1 MDKGRLHGLDGLRGL
16 MAWWV
21 VAGHIGHTFGSEN
34 PVLAGNGLA
43 VDVFIILSGFVIAKL
58 IEEQREDYATFITRR
73 ALRLFP
79 LYLAVLL
86 ASALLLPV
94 FHEAV
99 TAFPDNARNAARA
112 SHAGEAM
119 ANLPLH
125 LAAHIPLLQGIVP
138 GFVLEHSPYTIVGQA
153 WSVSLEWQFYLV
165 APLVMGALA
174 TRRYALLAAFC
185 AVLIALSLH
194 MGPAFLGSKLALFA
208 VGIGSYRYPR
218 LLLLAVPLALGA
230 DGIAV
235 IVPLAIWAAAL
246 PVANSALMG
255 AAPLRYLGDRSYS
268 VYLVHMLPLYVGGWF
283 TQDALALSAIVV
295 FGTLALS
302 HFTYRYIELP
312 GIALGKRLTRR
323 MHERRTRLEL
333 TA

>member
-34 PVLAGNGLA
+34 PVLASNGLA

-79 LYLAVLL
+79 LYLAVLF
-86 ASALLLPV
+86 ASALLLPLIYEV
-94 FHEAV
+94 LV
-99 TAFPDNARNAARA
+99 TFPENARNHAREIVTVE
-112 SHAGEAM
+112 GL

-125 LAAHIPLLQGIVP
+125 LAAHIPLLQGLVP
-138 GFVLEHSPYTIVGQA
+138 HSVLEYSAYTIVGQA

-174 TRRYALLAAFC
+174 TRRYVLLGAFC
-185 AVLIALSLH
+185 AVLMALSLH

-218 LLLLAVPLALGA
+218 LLLLAVPLALWA

-235 IVPLAIWAAAL
+235 FVPLAIWAAAL
-246 PVANSALMG
+246 PFANSALMG

-283 TQDALALSAIVV
+283 TRDALVLSAIVV

-302 HFTYRYIELP
+302 HFTYRFIELP

-323 MHERRTRLEL
+323 MHERRALLEV
-333 TA
+333 AA